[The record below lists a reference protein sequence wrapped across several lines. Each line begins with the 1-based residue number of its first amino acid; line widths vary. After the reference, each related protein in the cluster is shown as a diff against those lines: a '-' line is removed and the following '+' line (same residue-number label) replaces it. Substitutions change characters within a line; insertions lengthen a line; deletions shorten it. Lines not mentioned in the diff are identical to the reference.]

1 MNHINKVN
9 VYGKQHLS
17 QKEIN
22 DCTNKDNSNIYCKK
36 HKRKFTPQNNIHQFA
51 KVYYID
57 KNSFELVNNRSES
70 YEIIHWYY
78 NINELYNEE
87 TNVKCHK
94 EIPLP
99 QKNVKVNEFEIKLI
113 KSRKPRK
120 DEVINVKYKYLYK
133 DINNKDKT
141 INNLKIIKPSCE
153 ESESIINPKKKNK
166 EIKKVKPVH
175 KDEAKKENVINIKE
189 EVMHNKNESNIENKC
204 NSNKQTVNYKHNRKK
219 DKQLQIYQ
227 NEILHISACHH
238 NNINKLQQLNEK
250 MFHKDIDLN
259 IKAIQKDL
267 FNINNTNKGIP
278 KLKIKSKKQHH
289 KKQNHTK
296 HCHSTSTL
304 NNNNNNETKEFK
316 IKESKHNCPCH
327 RILDPSMYINY
338 HPKNI
343 SINLDYY
350 HNRTHSQNQTY
361 QVGVKIPK
369 NIMQSSNYNFNKS
382 SPNFSKALE

>member
-1 MNHINKVN
+1 MKHISKVN

-22 DCTNKDNSNIYCKK
+22 DCTNQDNSKIYCNK

-87 TNVKCHK
+87 MHSKCNK
-94 EIPLP
+94 EIPPP

-120 DEVINVKYKYLYK
+120 DEIINVKYKYLYK
-133 DINNKDKT
+133 DVNNKDKA
-141 INNLKIIKPSCE
+141 INNLKIIKPISE
-153 ESESIINPKKKNK
+153 ERESIIKPKKKNK
-166 EIKKVKPVH
+166 EIKKVKAVH
-175 KDEAKKENVINIKE
+175 KDEAEKENVVDVKE
-189 EVMHNKNESNIENKC
+189 EVIQNKKESNVENNC
-204 NSNKQTVNYKHNRKK
+204 KHNNKK
-219 DKQLQIYQ
+219 DKQVQMYQ
-227 NEILHISACHH
+227 SEILHISACNH

-267 FNINNTNKGIP
+267 LNINNTNNKGIP
-278 KLKIKSKKQHH
+278 KIKIKSKKHH
-289 KKQNHTK
+289 HHNKKQKHTK
-296 HCHSTSTL
+296 YCHSTSTFNI
-304 NNNNNNETKEFK
+304 NNNNDTKELK

-327 RILDPSMYINY
+327 RILDPSMYLNY

-350 HNRTHSQNQTY
+350 HNRTHFQNQTY
-361 QVGVKIPK
+361 QVAVKIPK
-369 NIMQSSNYNFNKS
+369 NIMQSLNYNFIKS
-382 SPNFSKALE
+382 SPNFSKSLEK